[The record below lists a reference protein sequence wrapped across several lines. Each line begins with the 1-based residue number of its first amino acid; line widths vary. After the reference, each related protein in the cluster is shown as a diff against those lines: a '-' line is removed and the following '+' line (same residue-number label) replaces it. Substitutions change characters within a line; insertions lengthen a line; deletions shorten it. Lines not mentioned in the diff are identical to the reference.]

1 MSMASTKGVTDDGAR
16 GRWYGLGRSRRG
28 GRAGEPVP
36 KCMWATLWTRLLALP
51 VDMLGVDGMRGE
63 LGVADEGDEGETDDE
78 GADEPQPT

>member
-1 MSMASTKGVTDDGAR
+1 
-16 GRWYGLGRSRRG
+16 
-28 GRAGEPVP
+28 
-36 KCMWATLWTRLLALP
+36 MWATLWTRLLALP